1 MPLLFHLLLTLLLW
15 IGSCALAWAVPAE
28 RPRLPEPLGY
38 VSDHAQTLDA
48 DWKAR
53 IRSVCQDLERKTGV
67 EMVVVT
73 VPTVKPFASAQL
85 YAEALYQQWK
95 IGSASEE
102 HGALILLAVAEHQA
116 AITVGKRMV
125 PIFTPEVVAKV
136 GSEYM
141 DQALRMGHFGEGLYR
156 TVVGLAANA
165 QNVRVGPPPRSH
177 MKGLG
182 FLISLLTVVAAVLVL
197 WWISRPDLRHPYG
210 KIRRGEY
217 WGSGQGGFGGNFGGL
232 GGTMGG
238 DGLG

>member
-1 MPLLFHLLLTLLLW
+1 MPILFHLLLPFLFW
-15 IGSCALAWAVPAE
+15 ISASALAWAIPAE

-125 PIFTPEVVAKV
+125 PVFTPEVVAKV

-141 DQALRMGHFGEGLYR
+141 DPALRMSHFGEGLYR
-156 TVVGLAANA
+156 TVVGLAATA

-182 FLISLLTVVAAVLVL
+182 FIISLLTVVAAVFVL

-217 WGSGQGGFGGNFGGL
+217 WGSGLGGFGGNFGGL